1 MNLIEQMAKNTEKA
15 ITSTKIEISNI
26 RIKVEIVK

>member
-1 MNLIEQMAKNTEKA
+1 MNLIEQMAENAKKA

-26 RIKVEIVK
+26 KIKVEVVK